1 MPDQSD
7 DEPVVDRPS
16 DLPDASDT
24 SEAAGAPDPSGNLNL
39 RSFRYLLVKTF
50 REFLGDRCTDL
61 AAGLTYFALFA
72 VAPSVLVLVSL
83 LGLFGDAD
91 RIVDRVMTAVTQIAP
106 DVDIRTVRTV
116 VDNLTE
122 QQGAGIALV
131 AGVVVALWSASGY
144 VNAFGRAMNR
154 IHEVDEGRP
163 IWKLRPVMLLITLVI
178 LLLAVTICVTLV
190 LTGPVARM
198 VGALVGL
205 SDEAV
210 MVWDLVKWPV
220 VLLLVMLIVAILY
233 WATPNVR
240 QGRFRWLSPGAAL
253 AIVLWILATVG
264 FGFYLSRFGSYDA
277 TYGALAGIIVFA
289 LWLWIT
295 NNALLLGA
303 ELDVELE
310 RVRQLRAGIPAEET
324 VRLALRDTKAIES
337 RRAKAADDVATGR
350 ALRLAFR
357 RHRSSGRGE

>member
-1 MPDQSD
+1 MADRPDDSD
-7 DEPVVDRPS
+7 DTASADPAEP
-16 DLPDASDT
+16 
-24 SEAAGAPDPSGNLNL
+24 APNLTF
-39 RSFRYLLVKTF
+39 RSFRFLLVKTV

-72 VAPSVLVLVSL
+72 VAPSILVLVSL

-91 RIVDRVMTAVTQIAP
+91 RIVARVMDALVQIAP
-106 DVDIRTVRTV
+106 DVDVRTVSTV
-116 VDNLTE
+116 VDNLTR

-131 AGVVVALWSASGY
+131 GGVVVALWSASGY

-154 IHEVDEGRP
+154 IHEVEEGRP
-163 IWKLRPVMLLITLVI
+163 IWKLRPIMLLITLVI

-198 VGALVGL
+198 VGSLVGL
-205 SDEAV
+205 SDQAV
-210 MVWDLVKWPV
+210 VVWDLVKWPV
-220 VLLLVMLIVAILY
+220 VLLLVMLIVGILY

-240 QGRFRWLSPGAAL
+240 QGRFRWLSAGAAL

-310 RVRQLRAGIPAEET
+310 RVRQLRAGIPAEEN
-324 VRLALRDTKAIES
+324 VRLALRDTQAIEA
-337 RRAKAADDVATGR
+337 RRAKAADDVAAGR
-350 ALRLAFR
+350 ALRLAAR
-357 RHRSSGRGE
+357 RRRSDRDEDAR

>member
-1 MPDQSD
+1 MAQGD
-7 DEPVVDRPS
+7 DRP
-16 DLPDASDT
+16 
-24 SEAAGAPDPSGNLNL
+24 ERAAGPLAGAEEPGNLTF
-39 RSFRYLLVKTF
+39 RSLRYLLVKTF
-50 REFLGDRCTDL
+50 REFLGDKCPDL
-61 AAGLTYFALFA
+61 AAGLTYYAIFA
-72 VAPSVLVLVSL
+72 VAPSLLVLVSL
-83 LGLFGDAD
+83 LGLLGDAD
-91 RIVDRVMTAVTQIAP
+91 RIVDRVMVAVTQVAP
-106 DVDIRTVRTV
+106 DVEVGTVRTIV
-116 VDNLTE
+116 ENLTR

-131 AGVVVALWSASGY
+131 GGIVVALWSASAY
-144 VNAFGRAMNR
+144 VNAFGRAMNQ

-163 IWKLRPVMLLITLVI
+163 IWKLRPIMLLITLVI
-178 LLLAVTICVTLV
+178 LLLAVTICVALV

-210 MVWDLVKWPV
+210 VVWGVVKWPV
-220 VLLLVMLIVAILY
+220 VLMLVVLIVAILY

-240 QGRFRWLSPGAAL
+240 QGRFRWLSAGAGV
-253 AIVLWILATVG
+253 AIALWILATAG

-277 TYGALAGIIVFA
+277 TYGALAGVIVFV

-337 RRAKAADDVATGR
+337 RRAKEADDVAAGR
-350 ALRLAFR
+350 ALRLAAHR
-357 RHRSSGRGE
+357 RRSGRDEESRYPKP